1 MTEDHQSDHDLLES
15 AVREFRRMPVPVRP
29 SDEDLLARLATH
41 RPTAGQT
48 FPFPSASTRILL
60 MNPTLRYATAGVL
73 IAITGWLFIAR
84 AGTIVLADVVKA
96 AEQHTLVRYTETQIT
111 DANGMH
117 GETTWT
123 VYGDLRVARYRK
135 ESRIEYDDGAAIL
148 VDVQDL
154 PRGVHLMTNSR
165 EKTAW
170 ISLHSP
176 KWTKTFVDSLQEL
189 QQKKGVT
196 SVKERFEGRETVKFL
211 VEKDGGTV
219 TLWIDSTTRLPI
231 RVEHALSLNNKII
244 WSDFRWDPEVKGADP
259 LFSTEIP
266 KGYAVTEDAGPAKKG
281 Q

>member
-1 MTEDHQSDHDLLES
+1 
-15 AVREFRRMPVPVRP
+15 
-29 SDEDLLARLATH
+29 
-41 RPTAGQT
+41 
-48 FPFPSASTRILL
+48 
-60 MNPTLRYATAGVL
+60 MNPTLRYAAAGVL
-73 IAITGWLFIAR
+73 IAITGWLFMVR

-111 DANGMH
+111 DANGIH

-123 VYGDLRVARYRK
+123 VHGDLRVARYRK

-154 PRGVHLMTNSR
+154 PQGVHLMTNSR

-170 ISLHSP
+170 ISRHSP
-176 KWTKTFVDSLQEL
+176 KWTKTFVESLQEL

-231 RVEHALSLNNKII
+231 RVEHALSPANKII
-244 WSDFRWDPEVKGADP
+244 WSDFRWDPEVKEADR

-266 KGYAVTEDAGPAKKG
+266 RGYAVTEDAGTVKNG